1 MQKRCSALPS
11 WIDRETRLLVDE
23 MIDLLVKRHPDILA
37 IILYGSIARHEER
50 VLHEP
55 DPSDV
60 DILVVVNTDDK
71 RGIRSQ
77 EESLFETLGLA
88 KIHHLQ
94 ARREVNVMFSSR
106 TSQEWDP
113 TFIENVKR
121 EGIILYQRI
130 PLPAAF
136 AS

>member
-1 MQKRCSALPS
+1 MQKRYPALPP
-11 WIDRETRLLVDE
+11 WLDRETSLLVDE

-60 DILVVVNTDDK
+60 DMLIVVDTDDK
-71 RGIRSQ
+71 RGIRAQ

-88 KIHHLQ
+88 IILDLQ
-94 ARREVNVMFSSR
+94 ARRVVYVMFSSR

-121 EGIILYQRI
+121 DGIILYQCV

>member
-1 MQKRCSALPS
+1 MQKRYPALPS
-11 WIDRETRLLVDE
+11 WLDRETSLLVDE

-37 IILYGSIARHEER
+37 IIFYGSIARHEER
-50 VLHEP
+50 VLYEP
-55 DPSDV
+55 EPSEV

-71 RGIRSQ
+71 RGIRAQ
-77 EESLFETLGLA
+77 EESLFETLGFA

-94 ARREVNVMFSSR
+94 ARHEVNVMFSSR

-113 TFIENVKR
+113 AFIENVKR
-121 EGIILYQRI
+121 DGIILYQCV

-136 AS
+136 AT